1 MVLEQHQ
8 FNSTG
13 ASSGCLL
20 NTYLYKHWSSR
31 LNKWWKMEIKTFR
44 SNEWPERAYRQ
55 QQLGKDVPGW
65 MEAGAGGDDESRK
78 SISCFRRDVRGVVRR
93 KGGNRNKRDGLDG
106 GVVRVLWGTTLQ
118 SKCRTVAEILIASCL
133 LLSNLPI
140 KTIQFWFYKVFNSLL
155 I

>member
-1 MVLEQHQ
+1 MARESI
-8 FNSTG
+8 STTTIG
-13 ASSGCLL
+13 KRCTWLNGSRSG
-20 NTYLYKHWSSR
+20 
-31 LNKWWKMEIKTFR
+31 
-44 SNEWPERAYRQ
+44 
-55 QQLGKDVPGW
+55 
-65 MEAGAGGDDESRK
+65 GGDDESRK

-140 KTIQFWFYKVFNSLL
+140 KTIQF
-155 I
+155 